1 MSALPDIPGYE
12 VEAEIGRGGM
22 GVVYRVRD
30 RSKDIVRAL
39 KMLHLGRGATFAE
52 LARFRI
58 EAEAHACLNHPNILK
73 IRDVGLC
80 GGFPFLVLEYAGGGS
95 LQSSIASGKRTPK
108 AAAELVRTVALA
120 MQHAHERGMLHRDLK
135 PANVLLMD
143 DGTPKVSDFGLVKF
157 TSPIR
162 EVSDARATVSYPS
175 KLDPFLGE
183 LARELGSQYRT
194 VADVETVGGDAL
206 TRSYWDQCAART
218 GVFSDETGLQ
228 SVRDYLTAYQQQ
240 SRESAPALDDLTRD
254 GSVMGSPH
262 YMAPEQATGD
272 LARIGPRTDVYAMGG
287 ILYELLAGQPPF
299 RGGSL
304 MELLTQAVSAPPV
317 PPRQLAPDVSAD
329 VEAICLK
336 CLAKSPEDRY
346 ASAADLAEDLSRFL
360 DGYSPRAAPAI
371 ATAGRFNSK
380 GANAKLPSTAA
391 ESVAFE
397 ADPPTATKSWW
408 PFGKSRTRGGRSTS

>member
-1 MSALPDIPGYE
+1 MNALPDIPGYD
-12 VEAEIGRGGM
+12 VQAEIGRGGM

-30 RSKDIVRAL
+30 RAKDIVRAL
-39 KMLHLGRGATFAE
+39 KMMNIARKATYAE
-52 LARFRI
+52 VARFRI
-58 EAEAHACLNHPNILK
+58 EAEAHACLNHPNILV
-73 IRDVGLC
+73 IRDVGLHR
-80 GGFPFLVLEYAGGGS
+80 GVPYLVLEYADGGS
-95 LQSSIASGKRTPK
+95 LQQSIASEKRTPRE
-108 AAAELVRTVALA
+108 AAVLVRTIALA

-135 PANVLLMD
+135 PANILLTR
-143 DGTPKVSDFGLVKF
+143 DGTPKISDFGLVKF
-157 TSPIR
+157 VNPVR
-162 EVSDARATVSYPS
+162 DVSESHCTVAAPSMLDAHLSQ
-175 KLDPFLGE
+175 

-194 VADVETVGGDAL
+194 VADAGDLDGDAL

-228 SVRDYLTAYQQQ
+228 SVREYLTAFQQ
-240 SRESAPALDDLTRD
+240 RAGESVPGLDFLTRD

-304 MELLTQAVSAPPV
+304 LDLLSQAVSAPPV

-336 CLAKSPEDRY
+336 CLEKSPDDRY
-346 ASAADLAEDLSRFL
+346 ESAAALAGDLARFL
-360 DGYSPRAAPAI
+360 DGYAPRAAPA
-371 ATAGRFNSK
+371 ASNERPASK
-380 GANAKLPSTAA
+380 RANAKSPSTVA

-397 ADPPTATKSWW
+397 VDPPTKSWW
-408 PFGKSRTRGGRSTS
+408 PFGKTRRDGR